1 MQTELISLIQL
12 PFHFT
17 NKDWFKKTPRRSSD
31 RFRAHTIPGS
41 GKEDEIRRFHWV
53 SAYFSGAFP
62 VKTLGGY
69 TLEHCHDFFL
79 EHQKMGGDCTDFKLS
94 GLEVNRPWL
103 PGIFSNVS
111 YVSYTDG

>member
-1 MQTELISLIQL
+1 MVVPER
-12 PFHFT
+12 
-17 NKDWFKKTPRRSSD
+17 KTILCFFIGFRST
-31 RFRAHTIPGS
+31 FQ
-41 GKEDEIRRFHWV
+41 
-53 SAYFSGAFP
+53 GAFP

-111 YVSYTDG
+111 YTDG

>member
-1 MQTELISLIQL
+1 MGYPGPSPEVTSRARKKNPEKWWFRKGRRNPASSLG
-12 PFHFT
+12 F
-17 NKDWFKKTPRRSSD
+17 
-31 RFRAHTIPGS
+31 G
-41 GKEDEIRRFHWV
+41 
-53 SAYFSGAFP
+53 YFSGAFS

-79 EHQKMGGDCTDFKLS
+79 EHQQMGGDCTDFKLS

-111 YVSYTDG
+111 NFSYTDG